1 MMAKVAKLGDA
12 FSKHDFLIVEEYMQ
26 FCAKTIRPLIGEVRQ
41 YADAQEGEIADEMWS
56 FSTYQEML
64 FIK

>member
-26 FCAKTIRPLIGEVRQ
+26 FCAKAIRPLMDEVCQ
-41 YADAQEGEIADEMWS
+41 YADALEVEIADELWS